1 VVLHAD
7 GFVQGRGRR
16 TDRCEGLHR
25 TVEPLIAG
33 GRVDPTPL
41 TTHTFDFGDIERA
54 FRMMQTKE
62 DGIIK
67 PLIRF
72 W

>member
-1 VVLHAD
+1 MSD
-7 GFVQGRGRR
+7 KTIR
-16 TDRCEGLHR
+16 TALCPGGAERMKRLMR
-25 TVEPLIAG
+25 LIAG

-72 W
+72 R

>member
-1 VVLHAD
+1 M
-7 GFVQGRGRR
+7 R
-16 TDRCEGLHR
+16 
-25 TVEPLIAG
+25 LIAG

-41 TTHTFDFGDIERA
+41 TTHTFDFGDIERG

-72 W
+72 R